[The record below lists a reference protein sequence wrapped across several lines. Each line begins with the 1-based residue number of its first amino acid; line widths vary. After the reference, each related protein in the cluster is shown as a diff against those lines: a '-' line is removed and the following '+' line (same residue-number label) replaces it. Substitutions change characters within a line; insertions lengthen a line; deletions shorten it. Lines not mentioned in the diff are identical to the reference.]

1 MTLSKFQLQEY
12 VGLFGYLLETDQQD
26 KAMDLIEQ
34 LGEGD
39 SLCHQVAAPIC
50 YPPCPDPPCPDLPC
64 LPIPSGDAQP

>member
-12 VGLFGYLLETDQQD
+12 VGLFRYLLETGQQD

-34 LGEGD
+34 LGEGV
-39 SLCHQVAAPIC
+39 SPCHQVAAPI
-50 YPPCPDPPCPDLPC
+50 PCPDPPS